1 MEVFQYTNNIPN
13 VLVLLSMLLCIAL
26 IVLVINLLKIKSKLK
41 EQENRLRTIF
51 ESEPDCVKLQAM
63 DGSVLDMNSAGLAI
77 LEANDISDIKGR
89 TVYEF
94 INSEHH
100 KSYRELTERVFK
112 GSCEMMEFKIHSK
125 NGQERWLETKAVPLK
140 DQQDNITSLL
150 AITRDITKRKQLEKK
165 LKQRQM
171 DLERVCRVSTMGE
184 VASGIAH
191 EINQPLC
198 AISSYSETCITSLD
212 SNNTK
217 ELKENLKLIFEQSQ
231 KASDIVSW
239 IRELAANKKSD
250 LQEINLNELIEEFCS
265 YVEFFLEKNHVKL
278 YFERAKQDVNVY
290 ADRVQLEHVLIN
302 LVKNSVDSMASNSFN
317 KNIQIYIDATSQS
330 GFVTVLVKDKGVG
343 IKESNIN
350 KVTNPYFT
358 TRNDGLGMGLPIS
371 KSIIKAHNGDLWIKS
386 SSKFGTTIAFSLAT
400 VGEHIRD
407 VDEQCA

>member
-1 MEVFQYTNNIPN
+1 MEIFQIISNVPN
-13 VLVLLSMLLCIAL
+13 VLAILAMSLCIAL
-26 IVLVINLLKIKSKLK
+26 IIVVINLLKTKSKLK

-51 ESEPDCVKLQAM
+51 ESEPDCVKLQAL
-63 DGSVLDMNSAGLAI
+63 DGSVLDMNSAGLSI
-77 LEANDISDIKGR
+77 LEAKDISELKGH

-100 KSYRELTERVFK
+100 QSYKELTERVFK
-112 GSCEMMEFKIHSK
+112 GSSEMMEFKIHSK
-125 NGQERWLETKAVPLK
+125 NGKERWLETNAVPLR
-140 DQQDNITSLL
+140 DQQDNISSLL
-150 AITRDITKRKQLEKK
+150 AITRDITERKELEKK

-198 AISSYSETCITSLD
+198 AISSYSETCIASLE
-212 SNNTK
+212 SHNTE

-231 KASDIVSW
+231 KASGIVSW

-250 LQEINLNELIEEFCS
+250 LQEIHLNELIEEFCS
-265 YVEFFLEKNHVKL
+265 YVEFFLEKNNVKI
-278 YFERAKQDVNVY
+278 YFEKIKQDVIVY

-302 LVKNSVDSMASNSFN
+302 LVKNSVDSMACNTFN
-317 KNIQIYIDATSQS
+317 KNIQIFIDAPNESD
-330 GFVTVLVKDKGVG
+330 FVTIFVKDKGIG
-343 IKESNIN
+343 IQESDIN

-371 KSIIKAHNGDLWIKS
+371 KSIIKAHNGDLWIEG
-386 SSKFGTTIAFSLAT
+386 SSKNGTTIAFSLAT
-400 VGEHIRD
+400 VRESID
-407 VDEQCA
+407 DLDEQCA